1 MRGVVIVRMLQE
13 SVAFAFSQLR
23 GDKFRTLLSLLGV
36 SIGIFSIVAV
46 FTAIDALESNVRSGF
61 EAFGSDLVMID
72 KWPMIS
78 EDESGNVDMAGEYK
92 WWEYMKRPSPD
103 YRDYRFIKN
112 NATTAQA
119 VTMLLQYERS
129 VKLGRN
135 SISKCVIKGVTS
147 DWEKVSRVNISNG
160 RYFTESEINLGSAV
174 CVLGYQVWEELFEE
188 SNPLGKKIRIGGRD
202 LTVIGVL
209 EKEGESMVN
218 IGGGS
223 DISIL
228 LPLNICRYMVDLKRA
243 GTAIMVKPKADVPG
257 QEFED
262 ELLVLMRA
270 SRRLAPGEKNNFSIN
285 RMTMLVEMVASVFAM
300 INTVG
305 WVIAGFSLLIGGF
318 GIANIMFVSV
328 KERTNMIGIQK
339 ALGAKRYMIL
349 SQFLAE
355 SIFLAIAGGIVGIL
369 LLAIIVV
376 ALPQEGMFVMH
387 LSLDNIISGLT
398 IASVIGIISGLA
410 PAVAAANLNPV
421 VAINSK

>member
-1 MRGVVIVRMLQE
+1 MIVRMLQE

-78 EDESGNVDMAGEYK
+78 EDESGNVDMSGEYK

-188 SNPLGKKIRIGGRD
+188 SNP
-202 LTVIGVL
+202 
-209 EKEGESMVN
+209 
-218 IGGGS
+218 
-223 DISIL
+223 
-228 LPLNICRYMVDLKRA
+228 
-243 GTAIMVKPKADVPG
+243 
-257 QEFED
+257 
-262 ELLVLMRA
+262 
-270 SRRLAPGEKNNFSIN
+270 
-285 RMTMLVEMVASVFAM
+285 
-300 INTVG
+300 
-305 WVIAGFSLLIGGF
+305 
-318 GIANIMFVSV
+318 
-328 KERTNMIGIQK
+328 
-339 ALGAKRYMIL
+339 
-349 SQFLAE
+349 
-355 SIFLAIAGGIVGIL
+355 
-369 LLAIIVV
+369 
-376 ALPQEGMFVMH
+376 
-387 LSLDNIISGLT
+387 
-398 IASVIGIISGLA
+398 
-410 PAVAAANLNPV
+410 
-421 VAINSK
+421 